1 MQGAQNPR
9 NPHNHKVAPVLKS
22 PVRLAS
28 HLFLHPLYLS
38 GIKKRPAPLFHQF
51 FVFEAFRLLIAET
64 PLLVLLIFGVAAL
77 KEIDL

>member
-1 MQGAQNPR
+1 MQVLSKSSQPTGAAVFDFN
-9 NPHNHKVAPVLKS
+9 L
-22 PVRLAS
+22 RLAS

-51 FVFEAFRLLIAET
+51 FILEAFRLLIAET
-64 PLLVLLIFGVAAL
+64 PLLVLLIFRVAAL